1 MRRRT
6 CGAIGVAVTLAACG
20 DALVERGYR
29 GEPLHTFQGQVT
41 TVVGDGTFERP
52 LRAAVFWSPSG
63 QTVLD
68 DRLVEQSAIAVSVRF
83 PATFEINVFEPPA
96 SVPWDDP
103 AAPFRVGVVL
113 LYEDVNGDGH
123 YQPSERRGGARNQA
137 LLFVP
142 SPLDAAASPTGVA
155 LSAGFH
161 DERLPMPCG
170 VQQEDEVAEGDTCG
184 VTLGAPCT
192 LDADCLEAGS
202 AAGAAARCLLRDSH
216 TTWPG
221 GYCVLDAAASAC
233 RPIGGRRQSTDVN
246 GGPVGDYWHLG
257 CSDGDD
263 CRLSEGYQC
272 KDNRVCVPGEP
283 ASLEIRPDFAVVGL
297 CLMDD
302 EEHENDD

>member
-1 MRRRT
+1 
-6 CGAIGVAVTLAACG
+6 
-20 DALVERGYR
+20 
-29 GEPLHTFQGQVT
+29 
-41 TVVGDGTFERP
+41 
-52 LRAAVFWSPSG
+52 
-63 QTVLD
+63 
-68 DRLVEQSAIAVSVRF
+68 
-83 PATFEINVFEPPA
+83 
-96 SVPWDDP
+96 
-103 AAPFRVGVVL
+103 
-113 LYEDVNGDGH
+113 
-123 YQPSERRGGARNQA
+123 
-137 LLFVP
+137 FVP

-233 RPIGGRRQSTDVN
+233 RPLGGRRQSTDVN